1 MCQYCAPDAARSAAD
16 RAQVLHLLAMI
27 EHPDALPAEAALR
40 IAGALLAW
48 TGPSGAGL
56 RCEVPAGL
64 DLPMHRVA

>member
-1 MCQYCAPDAARSAAD
+1 MCQYCAPGASRLVAD
-16 RAQVLHLLAMI
+16 RARVLHLLAMI

-48 TGPSGAGL
+48 VGPSDSGL

-64 DLPMHRVA
+64 DPAMDHVA